1 MEVNELHRDN
11 DRDSISLKDHMIF
24 LAAIFCF
31 WFSTYIYI
39 PTFGIYLETTGLS
52 YAAIGIILGSYGI
65 SQVLLRLPL
74 GLLSNSLE
82 ILKKWLLFIGMFLAF
97 ISGLLLVYFDSFAF
111 ILIARILAGITASM
125 WVIATILYSDY
136 FKKNRASQAMSVLQ
150 LVTVATQF
158 LSMILCGL
166 LIEYFGWDL
175 PFWLGAVSA
184 FIGCVLVLNIKVV
197 QLDQVENRESI
208 SVTLQKTFGLKRL
221 KMVTFLSLIAHA
233 ILFITIFG
241 FSPLYAVHI
250 GIKESANIWLMS
262 AFFIPHILASLYL
275 SFYKVDPKY
284 NYKIMI
290 YSFSVAAVS
299 LFFIPF
305 SNSLLTLGII
315 HMIIGLMLGL
325 IFPILLG
332 EVVIL
337 SPSELKLAAMGF
349 YQSFYAIGIFIG
361 PMIAGEIAEKTGL
374 NEVFIF
380 TSVLSIIAAGILLY
394 IRMTGV
400 GVAKK
405 E

>member
-1 MEVNELHRDN
+1 MNKESVS
-11 DRDSISLKDHMIF
+11 DSISLKDHMIF

-82 ILKKWLLFIGMFLAF
+82 KLKKWLLFIGMFLAF
-97 ISGLLLVYFDSFAF
+97 ISGLILVYFDSFAF
-111 ILIARILAGITASM
+111 ILVARILAGITASM
-125 WVIATILYSDY
+125 WVIATILYADY
-136 FKKNRASQAMSVLQ
+136 FRKSRASQAMSILQ
-150 LVTVATQF
+150 LMTVATQF

-184 FIGCVLVLNIKVV
+184 FLGCILVLKIKVV
-197 QLDQVENRESI
+197 KIDQLVNTDSI
-208 SVTLQKTFGLKRL
+208 ILTLKKTFTLKRL
-221 KMVTFLSLIAHA
+221 KIVTFLSLIAHA

-241 FSPLYAVHI
+241 FSPIYAVHI
-250 GIKESANIWLMS
+250 GINESANIWLMS
-262 AFFIPHILASLYL
+262 AFFVPHMLASLYL
-275 SFYKVDPKY
+275 SFYKVNPKY
-284 NYKIMI
+284 NYRIMI
-290 YSFSVAAVS
+290 YSFSIVAVF
-299 LFFIPF
+299 LFLIPF
-305 SNSLLTLGII
+305 SNSLLMLSVI
-315 HMIIGLMLGL
+315 HMVIGLMLGF

-337 SPSELKLAAMGF
+337 SPPELKLAAMGF
-349 YQSFYAIGIFIG
+349 YQSFYAIGIFVG
-361 PMIAGEIAEKTGL
+361 PMIAGGIAEEMGL
-374 NEVFIF
+374 NEVFMF
-380 TSVLSIIAAGILLY
+380 TALLSIIAAGILLY
-394 IRMTGV
+394 IRVTETSATV
-400 GVAKK
+400 K